1 MDSMNNPFAPNAGS
15 RPPELV
21 GRDELLEA
29 ARVLMGRTQLRRS
42 AQSILMTGLRG
53 VGKTVV
59 LNEIMRIAEE
69 SGKVVPIYMEA
80 CENRTFAEML
90 ASPLRQA
97 LLKMNR
103 IEGAKTKVLR
113 GLAALRNF
121 LGTVKISFGD
131 IGIELDPLVG
141 VADTGDRQFDLIE
154 LFSAVAD
161 AAADKQKAV
170 VLLIDEV
177 QYLSE
182 EEISSLVMAL
192 HRMQQRQLPLVMVG
206 AGLPILAKL
215 VGEAKSYAERLFIY
229 PQVGALSD
237 ANARRAICVPF
248 GDAGIHLDE
257 DAKAVICAETRGYP
271 YFIQAWGSE
280 LWNFIEREPI
290 TIADVVKVRDA
301 VWDNLERNF
310 FRIRMERLTP
320 REREFL
326 QAMAVDNDSPC
337 RVGDVAARL
346 NVPLNAVAP
355 CRASLIRKGMVYS
368 PQHGLLAYTVP
379 LFGSYLRRSNPDIQ

>member
-21 GRDELLEA
+21 GRDDLLEA

-53 VGKTVV
+53 VGKTVL
-59 LNEIMRIAEE
+59 LNEIMRMAEG
-69 SGKVVPIYMEA
+69 SGNVVPVYMEA
-80 CENRTFAEML
+80 CESRTFAEML

-103 IEGAKTKVLR
+103 LAGAKTKVLQ
-113 GLAALRNF
+113 GLSALRNY
-121 LGTVKISFGD
+121 LGTVKISFGE
-131 IGIELDPLVG
+131 IGIELEPLVG
-141 VADTGDRQFDLIE
+141 IADTGDRQFDLIE
-154 LFSAVAD
+154 LLTAVAE

-177 QYLSE
+177 QCLSE
-182 EEISSLVMAL
+182 DELADLVMAL
-192 HRMQQRQLPLVMVG
+192 HRLQQRQLPLVMVG

-215 VGEAKSYAERLFIY
+215 VGEAKSYAERLFVY

-237 ANARRAICVPF
+237 ENARRAICVPF
-248 GDAGIHLDE
+248 GDAGIRLTA
-257 DAKAVICAETRGYP
+257 DAQTAICAETRGYP

-290 TIADVVKVRDA
+290 TMEDVVKVRDA
-301 VWDNLERNF
+301 VWSNLDLNF

-326 QAMAVDNDSPC
+326 LAMTTDEDVPC
-337 RVGDVAARL
+337 RVSDVAVRL
-346 NVPLNAVAP
+346 NVPLSAVAP

-368 PQHGLLAYTVP
+368 PQHGMLAYTVP
-379 LFGSYLRRSNPDIQ
+379 LFGAYLRRKNG